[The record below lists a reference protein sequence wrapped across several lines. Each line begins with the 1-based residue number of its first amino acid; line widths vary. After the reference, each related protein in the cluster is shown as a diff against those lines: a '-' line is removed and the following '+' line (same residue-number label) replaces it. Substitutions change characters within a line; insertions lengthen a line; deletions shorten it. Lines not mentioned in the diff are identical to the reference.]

1 MLWKKGNEILP
12 TPSTYSADIEDTDK
26 DSYSSV
32 IDGSL
37 IDNPIA
43 VGLLK
48 LSMAWD
54 FNNEE
59 EAEKLIKKLKV
70 NNV

>member
-1 MLWKKGNEILP
+1 MLWKRSDKQNYLP

-43 VGLLK
+43 VGLL
-48 LSMAWD
+48 
-54 FNNEE
+54 
-59 EAEKLIKKLKV
+59 
-70 NNV
+70 